1 MVNYIFPGRI
11 DKIEIG
17 LTAGTNCDITNV
29 ITMNWERMHDVSPR
43 LVAST
48 KIPIGWNQPH
58 SWVVGSFSLLSYC
71 DCITQADVVA
81 GGAVEPAY
89 TPGGDSNVIA
99 YFVVTY
105 RDENNTVR
113 TTTFTS
119 GIIYRAVKEL
129 LNYDDSIWIF
139 HFMAYQADDSVE

>member
-1 MVNYIFPGRI
+1 MTQYIFPGRI

-17 LTAGTNCDITNV
+17 LTAGSNCDITNV
-29 ITMNWERMHDVSPR
+29 IAMNWERMHDVSPR

-48 KIPIGWNQPH
+48 KIPIGYNQPH
-58 SWVVGSFSLLSYC
+58 SWIVGSISLLSFS
-71 DCITQADVVA
+71 DCLTKADV
-81 GGAVEPAY
+81 GGGLFAY
-89 TPGGDSNVIA
+89 VPGADSNPIA

-113 TTTFTS
+113 TTTFT
-119 GIIYRAVKEL
+119 GGLIYRATKEL
-129 LNYDDSIWIF
+129 LNYDDSIWIY

>member
-29 ITMNWERMHDVSPR
+29 IAMNWERMHDVSPR

-48 KIPIGWNQPH
+48 KIPIGYNQPH

-71 DCITQADVVA
+71 DCITKANVS
-81 GGAVEPAY
+81 GGGFAY
-89 TPGGDSNVIA
+89 VPGGDSTVID

-129 LNYDDSIWIF
+129 LNYDDSIWIY

>member
-1 MVNYIFPGRI
+1 MSNYIFPGRI

-17 LTAGTNCDITNV
+17 LTVGTNCDITNV
-29 ITMNWERMHDVSPR
+29 IVMNWERMHDVSPR
-43 LVAST
+43 LVASA

-58 SWVVGSFSLLSYC
+58 SWIVGSFSLLSYC
-71 DCITQADVVA
+71 DCITQANVS
-81 GGAVEPAY
+81 GGGFAY
-89 TPGGDSNVIA
+89 VPGGDSTVIDF
-99 YFVVTY
+99 FVVTY
-105 RDENNTVR
+105 RDENNNVQ

-139 HFMAYQADDSVE
+139 HFMAYQAVDSVE